1 MRSKLTLPLPC
12 RLLNRAL
19 LLEIGLL
26 ALVSQLHVTPT
37 VHKLMLCLIVGTF
50 YGVMGLWVGANE
62 AALDEEI
69 TPQNG
74 PLPADDQT
82 GRVLPAPQP
91 YRRAGVLLARG
102 HRRA

>member
-26 ALVSQLHVTPT
+26 ALASQLHVTPT

-50 YGVMGLWVGANE
+50 YGVMGLWVRSNE
-62 AALDEEI
+62 AALDEKI

-74 PLPADDQT
+74 PPPADAWT
-82 GRVLPAPQP
+82 RRVPPAPQP
-91 YRRAGVLLARG
+91 RRRAGVLW